1 MFEPKQSDY
10 WFIEDTDDFLLC
22 TVSSM
27 SAQGTPCRGDLV
39 SIHPIIQKIN
49 RDTNKKQTLFPSG
62 SGQLSA
68 FNKPGYLLTTVPDVS
83 ANINVTEI
91 SKPQITFNNTNNLYN
106 ISFTGKYSDNNLA
119 IFSYIFQYTNES
131 MHLVDSHA
139 FIPESKNYDFKYT
152 FEDGYIHPDYII
164 KGNKTSN
171 VDTFFRATSAEV
183 LANYFPPDYQF
194 KPFHYGNDLKFGATI
209 FASAVSALSGNS
221 IAPITYAGGF
231 IAMRT
236 EVDGFTTEN
245 CITVDFTCKSYS
257 LNNQS
262 YLEAQAQSQNALSG
276 ERAVSLYGNTSDEG
290 EGFCVFFYEPRT
302 EEFPIYIDTQ
312 ESRGVGWEN
321 LVGIGST
328 SVIEDPNLSEL
339 ELNGIG
345 KTLGY
350 VPASANRVEFNG
362 IGVYNM
368 GGIKAN
374 GFLAVSFDIAGDFC
388 TEDDGMPGSY
398 DGTTYTQSASTI
410 GIRGGED
417 NDYKVLGRS
426 SAITSIPIHER
437 VATEGAASYKYFRV
451 ELLRK
456 ATTVKVM
463 GRASEGDPFTL
474 LYTLD
479 LKNFYTTIPSHL
491 KAGLVFN
498 TGRQVSNFE
507 LNKFKIDGVKS
518 RKSRYPGVITQSD
531 LSPVN
536 SQYNT
541 TCCASSTRSCVYQGD
556 LNYTCCRG
564 GTVCV
569 TTSIPTTT
577 NQDNSQYD
585 TACCSN
591 VTCNVTQIDT
601 TSCDNCTC

>member
-27 SAQGTPCRGDLV
+27 SAEGTPCRGDLV
-39 SIHPIIQKIN
+39 SVHPIIQKIN

-62 SGQLSA
+62 PGQLSA
-68 FNKPGYLLTTVPDVS
+68 FNKPGYLLSTVPEVS

-91 SKPQITFNNTNNLYN
+91 SKPQWSFNNTNNQYN
-106 ISFTGKYSDNNLA
+106 ISFTGKYSDNDFA
-119 IFSYIFQYTNES
+119 IFSYLFQYTNES

-139 FIPESKNYDFKYT
+139 FIPESKYYDFKYT

-171 VDTFFRATSAEV
+171 IDTFFRATSSEA
-183 LANYFPPDYQF
+183 LANYYPPDYQF
-194 KPFHYGNDLKFGATI
+194 KPFHYGNDLKFGATVY
-209 FASAVSALSGNS
+209 AAAVSDLSGNS
-221 IAPITYAGGF
+221 IAPVTYAGGF

-236 EVDGFTTEN
+236 AVDGFSTEN

-257 LNNQS
+257 LSNQP
-262 YLEAQAQSQNALSG
+262 YLEAQAQSSG
-276 ERAVSLYGNTSDEG
+276 PLDAVSGKRAVSLYGNVSDEG
-290 EGFCVFFYEPRT
+290 EGFCLFFYEPLT

-312 ESRGVGWEN
+312 DSKGVGWRG

-362 IGVYNM
+362 IGVYDT
-368 GGIKAN
+368 GGIKAK
-374 GFLAVSFDIAGDFC
+374 GFLAISFDIAGDFC
-388 TEDDGMPGSY
+388 TKDDGMPGNY

-426 SAITSIPIHER
+426 AAISSIPIHER
-437 VATEGAASYKYFRV
+437 VASAGAASYKYFRV
-451 ELLRK
+451 ELSRK
-456 ATTVKVM
+456 ATVVKVK
-463 GRASEGDPFTL
+463 GRASEGDSFTI

-479 LKNFYTTIPSHL
+479 LKDFYTTIPSTL

-518 RKSRYPGVITQSD
+518 SHSRIPNVITKANQISE
-531 LSPVN
+531 N

-541 TCCASSTRSCVYQGD
+541 TCCADSTSVGISTSVGVGVNTTQCVVGV
-556 LNYTCCRG
+556 
-564 GTVCV
+564 GT
-569 TTSIPTTT
+569 T
-577 NQDNSQYD
+577 
-585 TACCSN
+585 
-591 VTCNVTQIDT
+591 
-601 TSCDNCTC
+601 DNCSC

>member
-39 SIHPIIQKIN
+39 SVHPIIQKIN

-68 FNKPGYLLTTVPDVS
+68 FNKPGYLLNTVPDVS

-91 SKPQITFNNTNNLYN
+91 SKPQWSFNNTNNQYN
-106 ISFTGKYSDNNLA
+106 ISFTGKYSDNDFA
-119 IFSYIFQYTNES
+119 IFSYLFQYTNES
-131 MHLVDSHA
+131 MHLVNSHA

-171 VDTFFRATSAEV
+171 IDTFFRATSNQEA
-183 LANYFPPDYQF
+183 LANYYPPDYQF
-194 KPFHYGNDLKFGATI
+194 KPFHYGNDLKFGATVY
-209 FASAVSALSGNS
+209 AAAVSDLSGNS
-221 IAPITYAGGF
+221 IAPVTYAGGF

-236 EVDGFTTEN
+236 AVDGFSTEN

-257 LNNQS
+257 LSNQP
-262 YLEAQAQSQNALSG
+262 YLEAQAQSSG
-276 ERAVSLYGNTSDEG
+276 PLDAVSGKRAVSLYGNVSDEG
-290 EGFCVFFYEPRT
+290 EGFCLFFYEPLT

-312 ESRGVGWEN
+312 DSKGVEWRG

-362 IGVYNM
+362 VGVYDT
-368 GGIKAN
+368 GGIKAK
-374 GFLAVSFDIAGDFC
+374 GFLAISFDIAGDFC
-388 TEDDGMPGSY
+388 TKDDGMPGNY

-410 GIRGGED
+410 GIRGGQD

-426 SAITSIPIHER
+426 AAISSIPIHER
-437 VATEGAASYKYFRV
+437 VDTAGAASYKYFRV
-451 ELLRK
+451 ELSRG
-456 ATTVKVM
+456 ATVVKVR
-463 GRASEGDPFTL
+463 GRASEGDLFTT

-479 LKNFYTTIPSHL
+479 LKDFYTTIPSTL

-518 RKSRYPGVITQSD
+518 SHSRIP
-531 LSPVN
+531 PVTTKDNQISEN

-541 TCCASSTRSCVYQGD
+541 TRYAGVDTSVGVGVNTTQCVVGV
-556 LNYTCCRG
+556 
-564 GTVCV
+564 GT
-569 TTSIPTTT
+569 T
-577 NQDNSQYD
+577 
-585 TACCSN
+585 
-591 VTCNVTQIDT
+591 
-601 TSCDNCTC
+601 DNCSC

>member
-27 SAQGTPCRGDLV
+27 SAEGPPCRGDLV
-39 SIHPIIQKIN
+39 SLHPIIQKIN

-68 FNKPGYLLTTVPDVS
+68 FNKPGYLLSTVPEVS
-83 ANINVTEI
+83 SNINVTEI
-91 SKPQITFNNTNNLYN
+91 SKPQWSFNNTNNLYN
-106 ISFTGKYSDNNLA
+106 ISFTGKYSDNDFA

-139 FIPESKNYDFKYT
+139 FIPESKNYSFKYT

-171 VDTFFRATSAEV
+171 IDTFFRATSDQEA
-183 LANYFPPDYQF
+183 LANYYPPDYQF
-194 KPFHYGNDLKFGATI
+194 KPFHYGNDLKFGATVYAAA
-209 FASAVSALSGNS
+209 ASDLSGNS
-221 IAPITYAGGF
+221 IAPVTYAGGF

-236 EVDGFTTEN
+236 AVDGFSTEN

-257 LNNQS
+257 LSTQR
-262 YLEAQAQSQNALSG
+262 YLEGQAQSSG
-276 ERAVSLYGNTSDEG
+276 NIVDGISGKRAVSLYGNDSPAG
-290 EGFCVFFYEPRT
+290 EGFCLFFYEPRT

-312 ESRGVGWEN
+312 DSKGVGWQDI
-321 LVGIGST
+321 VGLGST

-362 IGVYNM
+362 LGVYNID
-368 GGIKAN
+368 GIKAK
-374 GFLAVSFDIAGDFC
+374 GFLAISFDIAGDFC
-388 TEDDGMPGSY
+388 TKDDGMPGNY
-398 DGTTYTQSASTI
+398 NGTTYTQSASTI

-426 SAITSIPIHER
+426 AAITSIPIHER
-437 VATEGAASYKYFRV
+437 VNTEGAASYKYFRV
-451 ELLRK
+451 ELSRK
-456 ATTVKVM
+456 ATVVKVM
-463 GRASEGDPFTL
+463 GRASEGDSFTT

-479 LKNFYTTIPSHL
+479 LKDFYTTIPSTL

-518 RKSRYPGVITQSD
+518 SLDRIPNVTTSSNLTKSNLGQGT
-531 LSPVN
+531 
-536 SQYNT
+536 SQNET
-541 TCCASSTRSCVYQGD
+541 TCCLVTFD
-556 LNYTCCRG
+556 TNCC
-564 GTVCV
+564 
-569 TTSIPTTT
+569 
-577 NQDNSQYD
+577 NN
-585 TACCSN
+585 
-591 VTCNVTQIDT
+591 
-601 TSCDNCTC
+601 

>member
-39 SIHPIIQKIN
+39 SVHPIIQKIN

-91 SKPQITFNNTNNLYN
+91 SKPQISYNKTNNQYN
-106 ISFTGKYSDNNLA
+106 IAFTGKYSDDDFA

-139 FIPESKNYDFKYT
+139 FIPESKNYNFKYT

-194 KPFHYGNDLKFGATI
+194 KPFHYGNDLKFGATV
-209 FASAVSALSGNS
+209 FASAVSDLSGNS

-245 CITVDFTCKSYS
+245 CITVDFSCKSYS
-257 LNNQS
+257 LSNQP
-262 YLEAQAQSQNALSG
+262 YLEAQAQSSNALSG
-276 ERAVSLYGNTSDEG
+276 ERAVALYGNISDEG

-312 ESRGVGWEN
+312 DSKGVGWEDQ
-321 LVGIGST
+321 VGIGSI

-362 IGVYNM
+362 IGVYDM
-368 GGIKAN
+368 SGIKAS

-388 TEDDGMPGSY
+388 TSDDGMPEGY

-463 GRASEGDPFTL
+463 GRASEGDSFTT
-474 LYTLD
+474 LYSLD
-479 LKNFYTTIPSHL
+479 LKDFYTTIPSHL

-531 LSPVN
+531 LSPTN

-556 LNYTCCRG
+556 LNYCCQSD
-564 GTVCV
+564 TVCV
-569 TTSIPTTT
+569 VTSIPETT
-577 NQDNSQYD
+577 NQDNSQYV
-585 TACCSN
+585 TASN
-591 VTCNVTQIDT
+591 VTPIDT
-601 TSCDNCTC
+601 TTCDNCSC

>member
-27 SAQGTPCRGDLV
+27 SAQGTPCRGDFV
-39 SIHPIIQKIN
+39 SVHPIIQKIN

-68 FNKPGYLLTTVPDVS
+68 FNKPGYLFSTVPDVS
-83 ANINVTEI
+83 ADIDVTEI
-91 SKPQITFNNTNNLYN
+91 SKPQISFNNTTNLYN
-106 ISFTGKYSDNNLA
+106 ITFTGKYSDNDFA

-139 FIPESKNYDFKYT
+139 FIPESKYYDFKYT
-152 FEDGYIHPDYII
+152 FEDGYIHPDYIV

-171 VDTFFRATSAEV
+171 ADTFFRATSAEALV
-183 LANYFPPDYQF
+183 NYFPPDYQF
-194 KPFHYGNDLKFGATI
+194 KPFHYGNDLKFGATV
-209 FASAVSALSGNS
+209 FASAVSDLSGNS
-221 IAPITYAGGF
+221 IAPVTYAGGF

-236 EVDGFTTEN
+236 EVDGFSTEN

-257 LNNQS
+257 LNNQP
-262 YLEAQAQSQNALSG
+262 YLETQAQSNNALSG
-276 ERAVSLYGNTSDEG
+276 KRTVALYGDVSVEG

-302 EEFPIYIDTQ
+302 EEFPLYIDTQ
-312 ESRGVGWEN
+312 DSRGVGWKD
-321 LVGIGST
+321 LVGVEST

-362 IGVYNM
+362 IGVYDLD
-368 GGIKAN
+368 GIKAN

-388 TEDDGMPGSY
+388 TSDDGMPGSY
-398 DGTTYTQSASTI
+398 DDTTYTQSASTI

-451 ELLRK
+451 ELIRK
-456 ATTVKVM
+456 ATAVKIM
-463 GRASEGDPFTL
+463 GRTSESNPFTI
-474 LYTLD
+474 LYSLD
-479 LKNFYTTIPSHL
+479 LKDFYTTIPSHL

-518 RKSRYPGVITQSD
+518 REPKPLISKDATLPE
-531 LSPVN
+531 N
-536 SQYNT
+536 SGYE
-541 TCCASSTRSCVYQGD
+541 V
-556 LNYTCCRG
+556 LP
-564 GTVCV
+564 
-569 TTSIPTTT
+569 PTTT
-577 NQDNSQYD
+577 NQDNNQYD

-601 TSCDNCTC
+601 TTCDNCSC